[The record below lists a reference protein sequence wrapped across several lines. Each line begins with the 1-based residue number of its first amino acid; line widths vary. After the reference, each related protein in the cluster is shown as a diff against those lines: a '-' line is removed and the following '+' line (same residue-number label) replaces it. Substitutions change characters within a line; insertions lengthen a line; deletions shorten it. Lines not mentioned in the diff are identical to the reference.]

1 MMKSYVTRTTF
12 TSTIFMGL
20 ESSRHECRIFTKS
33 EVVDY
38 IRRVQ
43 DAYEFIVPLR
53 YSETTFISGEAYS
66 ESGLEITA
74 IDYPKLD
81 ITPMQIRAFMSMLTE
96 KLVDRFEQKTICMQE
111 NGNTRMVRSKH
122 D

>member
-1 MMKSYVTRTTF
+1 
-12 TSTIFMGL
+12 MGL